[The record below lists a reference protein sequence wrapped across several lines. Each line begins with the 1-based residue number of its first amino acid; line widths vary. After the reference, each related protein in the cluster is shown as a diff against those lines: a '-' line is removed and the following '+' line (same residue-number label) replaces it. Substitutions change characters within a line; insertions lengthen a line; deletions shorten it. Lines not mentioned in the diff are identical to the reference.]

1 MKKTILVILTTLMA
15 VIALSGCSMFAKAN
29 GEILYGEDEEI
40 QNAVENV
47 KEKEKGEKKEREKEK
62 LVEEEQHKIKILTD
76 DTRQIMIL
84 TEKTAQSLVKK
95 KLISEI
101 TNQEKGNT
109 KAISSLSKVAKGEA
123 LLFTKEESYELD
135 IDTININYE
144 GNLIIGEGRAFADM
158 FLIVN
163 DEDWATLKGTEKTMA
178 ILKFDKDPSA
188 DGFSY
193 EVERTQLV
201 RIQD

>member
-1 MKKTILVILTTLMA
+1 MKKTILGILTTLMA
-15 VIALSGCSMFAKAN
+15 VIVLTGCNMFTKAN
-29 GEILYGEDEEI
+29 GVILYGEDEEI
-40 QNAVENV
+40 QNAVENI
-47 KEKEKGEKKEREKEK
+47 KEKEKGDKKEREKEK
-62 LVEEEQHKIKILTD
+62 LVEEEQHKIKILSND
-76 DTRQIMIL
+76 DRQIMIL
-84 TEKTAQSLVKK
+84 TEKTAQSLIKK

-123 LLFTKEESYELD
+123 LLFTKEKSYELE
-135 IDTININYE
+135 IENINITYE
-144 GNLIIGEGRAFADM
+144 GNLIIGEGRAYADM

-163 DEDWATLKGTEKTMA
+163 DEDWASLKGIEKMMA

-193 EVERTQLV
+193 EVEQAQLV

>member
-1 MKKTILVILTTLMA
+1 
-15 VIALSGCSMFAKAN
+15 MFAKAN
-29 GEILYGEDEEI
+29 GVILYGEEEEI
-40 QNAVENV
+40 LNAVENV
-47 KEKEKGEKKEREKEK
+47 KEKGEKKEREKEKEK

-76 DTRQIMIL
+76 DNRQIMML

-123 LLFTKEESYELD
+123 LLFTKEESYELE
-135 IDTININYE
+135 IENINITYE
-144 GNLIIGEGRAFADM
+144 GNLIIGEGRAYADM
-158 FLIVN
+158 FLLVN
-163 DEDWATLKGTEKTMA
+163 DEDWASLKGTEKMMA

-188 DGFSY
+188 NGFSY
-193 EVERTQLV
+193 EVEQAQLV